1 MIGKKIQE
9 VKLFF
14 TFISFQFALI
24 PAFGQTF
31 FQTQCIQ
38 QENVGSVSF
47 HIWDRKKGTF
57 YKVEMAR
64 KDAIRAVLLAGI
76 GKGEQCSG
84 MNALLRTEK
93 ERTAFEKIQANFF
106 AKDGAWTRFTQQ
118 SIPVAAFPIAGQD
131 QKLSVFQVTV
141 AREELRKYL
150 EELKIIQTLTTGF

>member
-1 MIGKKIQE
+1 MVKKIYPL
-9 VKLFF
+9 KNTIILLFL
-14 TFISFQFALI
+14 QFALI

-47 HIWDRKKGTF
+47 QIWDRKKGTF
-57 YKVEMAR
+57 YKIEMAR

-93 ERTAFEKIQANFF
+93 ERTAFQKMEANFF

-118 SIPVAAFPIAGQD
+118 SIPVAAFPMAGQD

-150 EELKIIQTLTTGF
+150 EEQKIIQALTTGF